1 MPDDPNAPKTKQWG
15 DSDKKVL
22 RGLIQRGDVDIN
34 DITFE
39 NIEAV
44 PRAHFPHR
52 DRKNF
57 PNNFRTYAAA
67 WAVEQEKSGA
77 RELWGEPAG
86 GKSARLYLFYLN
98 MLADIPPPLPSPVA
112 KPQIAK

>member
-15 DSDKKVL
+15 DSDKKNL
-22 RGLIQRGDVDIN
+22 RGLIERGDVDIN
-34 DITFE
+34 DITFK

-44 PRAHFPHR
+44 RRAHFPHR

-57 PNNFRTYAAA
+57 RNNFRTYAAA
-67 WAVEQEKSGA
+67 WAVEQEKAGS
-77 RELWGEPAG
+77 RELWGEPPG

-98 MLADIPPPLPSPVA
+98 MLADITPPLPSPLA